1 MYENQGRNYLMLRD
15 IVIDSRSCRSFD
27 ESVKLGEN
35 DLRDLIDTARLCP
48 SAVNRQP
55 LKYRLVF
62 EHDEVEDVV
71 ANTSWAGLLRDRKF
85 PPEGHHPS
93 AFIVICCD
101 TKICENP
108 DSCKVDVGIA
118 AQTIML
124 LAAEQGLGGCMIGA
138 FNPTTIAEK
147 LRLPKKCH
155 PVLILALGAP
165 DEMILI
171 CNMKEDGNTDYFR
184 DTANIHF
191 VPKRSLDDVII
202 E

>member
-1 MYENQGRNYLMLRD
+1 MIRD
-15 IVIDSRSCRSFD
+15 IVIDSRSYRSFN
-27 ESVKLGEN
+27 ESLKIRKE

-48 SAVNRQP
+48 SGVNRQP
-55 LKYRLVF
+55 LKYRLVT
-62 EHDEVEDVV
+62 EHDEVETVV
-71 ANTSWAGLLRDRKF
+71 ENTAWAGLLKDRTF

-93 AFIVICCD
+93 AFIVMCCD

-124 LAAEQGLGGCMIGA
+124 QAAEAGYGGCMIGA

-155 PVLILALGAP
+155 PVLILALGVP
-165 DEMILI
+165 DETVFI
-171 CNMKEDGNTDYFR
+171 CNVDETGNTNYFR
-184 DTANIHF
+184 DKADLHF
-191 VPKRSLDDVII
+191 VPKRSLNDII
-202 E
+202 VE